1 MIKKK
6 SEPVPVPLPE
16 PKPEPVFLK
25 KGDEQGEETMRMD
38 EIAKIAG
45 VSKTTVSRVL
55 NDRPDVN
62 PETRDKILKVIGEY
76 NFKPNA
82 MAKAISTRR
91 SHTIGLIIP
100 YDAEYIFSNPYYV
113 EVMRGIYTEADKKGY
128 YLLICYPQNHNYED
142 MFNQKQVEGYIV
154 ISPGIDHK
162 YMLQSLIDV
171 KAPFVSTANVIDWDT
186 QINVVDVDNYSGGR
200 QLTEYLVKLGHRDI
214 AYIGKSSITSS
225 MDRFH
230 GYKDVIEENG
240 IPYRESIVKIIDKG
254 SIANAEEATKELVK
268 NNENLTAI
276 FAASDM
282 LAIGAIKGVKA
293 LGKKVPKDI
302 SVVGYDDIPF
312 AEHYD
317 PPLTT
322 MRQPTYDKG
331 VEAVRMLTDLLENG
345 GEGKNE
351 VKLLGIKLIERK
363 STAKV
368 KK

>member
-1 MIKKK
+1 
-6 SEPVPVPLPE
+6 
-16 PKPEPVFLK
+16 
-25 KGDEQGEETMRMD
+25 MRMD

-55 NDRPDVN
+55 NDKPDVN
-62 PETRDKILKVIGEY
+62 PETRDKILKVIEEF

-113 EVMRGIYTEADKKGY
+113 EVMRGIYTEADKRGY

-154 ISPGIDHK
+154 ISPGSDHK

-186 QINVVDVDNYSGGR
+186 PINVVDVDNYIGGR
-200 QLTEYLVKLGHRDI
+200 QLTEYLFKLGHRNI

-225 MDRFH
+225 MDRLH
-230 GYKDVIEENG
+230 GYRDVMEENG
-240 IPYRESIVKIIDKG
+240 IPYLDSMVRIIDKG
-254 SIANAEEATKELVK
+254 SIANAEEAAKELIK

-282 LAIGAIKGVKA
+282 LAIGAIKAAKA
-293 LGKKVPKDI
+293 LGKRVPKDI

-331 VEAVRMLTDLLENG
+331 VESVNMLIELLESK
-345 GEGKNE
+345 GESKNQ
-351 VKLLGIKLIERK
+351 VKLLDIQLMERS

-368 KK
+368 RK

>member
-1 MIKKK
+1 
-6 SEPVPVPLPE
+6 
-16 PKPEPVFLK
+16 
-25 KGDEQGEETMRMD
+25 MRMD
-38 EIAKIAG
+38 EVAKIAG

-55 NDRPDVN
+55 NERPDVN
-62 PETRDKILKVIGEY
+62 PETRDKILKVIEQF

-113 EVMRGIYTEADKKGY
+113 EVMRGIYTEADKRGY
-128 YLLICYPQNHNYED
+128 YLLICYPHNHNYED

-154 ISPGIDHK
+154 ISPGNDHK
-162 YMLQSLIDV
+162 YMLQSLIAV
-171 KAPFVSTANVIDWDT
+171 KAPFVSTANVIDGNT

-200 QLTEYLVKLGHRDI
+200 QLTEYLIKLGHQDI

-230 GYKDVIEENG
+230 GYRDVLEENG
-240 IPYRESIVKIIDKG
+240 IPYRDSLVRIIDKG
-254 SIANAEEATKELVK
+254 SIANAEEATRELLGK
-268 NNENLTAI
+268 NENLTAI

-282 LAIGAIKGVKA
+282 LAIGAIKGIKA
-293 LGKKVPKDI
+293 IGKKVPKDI

-331 VEAVRMLTDLLENG
+331 VEAVNMLINMLENKKDS
-345 GEGKNE
+345 KNQI
-351 VKLLGIKLIERK
+351 KLLDIELIERK
-363 STAKV
+363 STARLKR
-368 KK
+368 

>member
-1 MIKKK
+1 MK
-6 SEPVPVPLPE
+6 
-16 PKPEPVFLK
+16 
-25 KGDEQGEETMRMD
+25 MD

-45 VSKTTVSRVL
+45 VSKTTVSRVM
-55 NDRPDVN
+55 NKRPDVN
-62 PETRDKILKVIGEY
+62 PETRDKILKVIEEY

-82 MAKAISTRR
+82 MAKAISLRR
-91 SHTIGLIIP
+91 SHTIGMIIP

-113 EVMRGIYTEADKKGY
+113 EVMRGVYTEADKRGY
-128 YLLICYPQNHNYED
+128 ALLICYPHNHNYED

-154 ISPGIDHK
+154 ISPGNDHK

-171 KAPFVSTANVIDWDT
+171 KAPFVSTANIIEGNT

-200 QLTEYLVKLGHRDI
+200 QMTEYLYKLGHHDI

-230 GYKDVIEENG
+230 GYRDVLDEKG
-240 IPYRESIVKIIDKG
+240 APFRESMVKIIDKG
-254 SIANAEEATKELVK
+254 SIVNAEEATKELLEK
-268 NNENLTAI
+268 NENITAI

-282 LAIGAIKGVKA
+282 LAIGAIKAIKA

-331 VEAVRMLTDLLENG
+331 VEAVNMLINMLENDK
-345 GEGKNE
+345 EAVNE
-351 VKLLGIKLIERK
+351 VKLLDQKLIERK
-363 STAKV
+363 SAAKL
-368 KK
+368 KKL

>member
-1 MIKKK
+1 
-6 SEPVPVPLPE
+6 
-16 PKPEPVFLK
+16 
-25 KGDEQGEETMRMD
+25 MRMD

-55 NDRPDVN
+55 NDKPDVN
-62 PETRDKILKVIGEY
+62 PETRDKILKVIEEF

-91 SHTIGLIIP
+91 SRTIGLIIP
-100 YDAEYIFSNPYYV
+100 YDAKYIFSNPYYV
-113 EVMRGIYTEADKKGY
+113 EVMRGIYTEADKRGY

-154 ISPGIDHK
+154 ISPGSDHK

-186 QINVVDVDNYSGGR
+186 PINVVDVDNYIGGR
-200 QLTEYLVKLGHRDI
+200 QMTEYLFKLGHREI

-225 MDRFH
+225 MDRLH
-230 GYKDVIEENG
+230 GYRDVMEENG
-240 IPYRESIVKIIDKG
+240 IPYRDSMVRIIDKG
-254 SIANAEEATKELVK
+254 SIANAEEAAKELLE

-282 LAIGAIKGVKA
+282 LAIGAIKAAKA

-331 VEAVRMLTDLLENG
+331 VESVNMLIELLESK
-345 GEGKNE
+345 GESKNQ
-351 VKLLGIKLIERK
+351 VKLLDIKLMERS

-368 KK
+368 RK

>member
-1 MIKKK
+1 MK
-6 SEPVPVPLPE
+6 
-16 PKPEPVFLK
+16 
-25 KGDEQGEETMRMD
+25 MD

-45 VSKTTVSRVL
+45 VSKTTVSRVM
-55 NDRPDVN
+55 NKRPDVN
-62 PETRDKILKVIGEY
+62 PETRDKILKVIEEY

-82 MAKAISTRR
+82 MAKAISLRR
-91 SHTIGLIIP
+91 SHTIGMIIP

-113 EVMRGIYTEADKKGY
+113 EVMRGVYTEADKRGY
-128 YLLICYPQNHNYED
+128 ALLICYPHNHNYED

-154 ISPGIDHK
+154 ISPGNDHK

-171 KAPFVSTANVIDWDT
+171 RAPFVSTANIIEGDN

-200 QLTEYLVKLGHRDI
+200 QLTEYLYKLGHHDI

-230 GYKDVIEENG
+230 GYRDVLDEKG
-240 IPYRESIVKIIDKG
+240 ITFRESMVKIIDKG
-254 SIANAEEATKELVK
+254 SVVNAEEATKELLEK
-268 NNENLTAI
+268 NDNITAI

-282 LAIGAIKGVKA
+282 LAIGAIKGIKA

-331 VEAVRMLTDLLENG
+331 VEAVNMLINMLENDK
-345 GEGKNE
+345 ETVNE
-351 VKLLGIKLIERK
+351 VKLLDQKLIERK
-363 STAKV
+363 SAAKLRRP
-368 KK
+368 